1 MSDASP
7 SVDQQD
13 SQWSDVVLH
22 SDASLSSIYPFIGSQ
37 QSMNGLLDLNTS
49 QQSSLFASSEDVL
62 EPQAKK
68 NLITTFDFVG
78 NPSASSLPPR
88 PPKSVVSL
96 PTTTSKNFSSSLSVT
111 SVRKSPRLNKFD
123 GFQHSQYT
131 PKKKRRGALLV
142 PAAAPSENVA
152 PIASIPELKG
162 QDPGPIPMEVLQAW
176 GVECGVPPEV
186 ISKDALSKLGAD
198 DH

>member
-1 MSDASP
+1 M
-7 SVDQQD
+7 VF
-13 SQWSDVVLH
+13 
-22 SDASLSSIYPFIGSQ
+22 SIVS
-37 QSMNGLLDLNTS
+37 T
-49 QQSSLFASSEDVL
+49 
-62 EPQAKK
+62 
-68 NLITTFDFVG
+68 
-78 NPSASSLPPR
+78 LPR
-88 PPKSVVSL
+88 
-96 PTTTSKNFSSSLSVT
+96 
-111 SVRKSPRLNKFD
+111 RK
-123 GFQHSQYT
+123 GG
-131 PKKKRRGALLV
+131 GALLV